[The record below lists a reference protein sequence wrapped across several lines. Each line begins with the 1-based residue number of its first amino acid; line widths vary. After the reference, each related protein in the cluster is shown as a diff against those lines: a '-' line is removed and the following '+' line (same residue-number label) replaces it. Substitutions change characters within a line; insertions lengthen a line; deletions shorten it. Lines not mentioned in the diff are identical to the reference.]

1 MGICPSLGP
10 GTSFQIIDKCPC
22 GSGKVFEEC
31 CGGII
36 AGRRK
41 AETPEQL
48 MRSRYV
54 AYVAK
59 NVDYLIQTTHPSA
72 RTDGL
77 EKSIRK
83 WMRQV
88 EWLKL
93 HVIAAE
99 GDRVEFMAEYLT
111 DTASGRHHECSVFEE
126 LEGEWYYVGEET
138 E

>member
-1 MGICPSLGP
+1 MS
-10 GTSFQIIDKCPC
+10 
-22 GSGKVFEEC
+22 FEEC

-41 AETPEQL
+41 ADSAEQL
-48 MRSRYV
+48 MRSRYT
-54 AYVAK
+54 AYVVK
-59 NVDYLIQTTHPSA
+59 NVDYLVQTTHPDS
-72 RTDGL
+72 RTDDL

-99 GDRVEFMAEYLT
+99 VDRVEFMAEYLT
-111 DTASGRHHECSVFEE
+111 DSAPGRHHECSVFEKID
-126 LEGEWYYVGEET
+126 GEWFYLGEEFD
-138 E
+138 